1 MAERIITKKGTTFLA
16 KKDTQRFVWD
26 YLDDHNYYKDFHDF
40 LLTKAGK
47 EALGVANI
55 FAIKRT
61 DGRLKL
67 ANQRNTSFGTLTD
80 LEKEMLRYHK
90 SQFYNREELRRHRA
104 FPSRIR
110 EEISNTETK
119 AILYNR
125 FRDAASNFRPG
136 RLGQTAIKAS
146 EHAGLELY
154 GIGRNMH
161 IEKTG
166 HPLYPMKD
174 FDPTVIERYNQH
186 KNQHEKY
193 SSSDS
198 LEERI
203 EMGLLKKS
211 TIYPRPLWFANPLF
225 AKSYDYDWEGN
236 GWEEDESKVDEPT
249 ERKNN
254 PYFSYNK

>member
-26 YLDDHNYYKDFHDF
+26 YLDDRNYYKDFHDF

-47 EALGVANI
+47 ETLGVANI

-61 DGRLKL
+61 DGRLKF

-80 LEKEMLRYHK
+80 LEKEMLRYQK
-90 SQFYNREELRRHRA
+90 LQFYNREELRRHRA

-125 FRDAASNFRPG
+125 FRDAAINFRPG
-136 RLGQTAIKAS
+136 LLEQTASTAS
-146 EHAGLELY
+146 EYASGELN
-154 GIGRNMH
+154 GIGRPQH
-161 IEKTG
+161 VTTTG
-166 HPLYPMKD
+166 HPLLSDLKD
-174 FDPTVIERYNQH
+174 FDPTAIERYNRH
-186 KNQHEKY
+186 KKYY
-193 SSSDS
+193 SSDF

-203 EMGLLKKS
+203 QMELLKQ
-211 TIYPRPLWFANPLF
+211 
-225 AKSYDYDWEGN
+225 
-236 GWEEDESKVDEPT
+236 SKIHPSKTQPPEIWV
-249 ERKNN
+249 KN